1 MERDD
6 VRELHY
12 ICPVSNVASV
22 LTHGILSHVRAEH
35 IGHRSVASEEVQA
48 RRAQR
53 RIPGGL
59 RLHEYANLY
68 FNGRNAMLFKLIYD
82 YEHQCRV
89 APEQLVVMRIS
100 DRVLDLPN
108 VVVTDINAA
117 ADVEPRWHT
126 VQEGLPA
133 LVAAEIFAGSWNHAD
148 PVVKRRHMQR
158 MMAEVLVPHGVAP
171 EYIIGAYVVSA
182 EVVEG
187 LTQVAPT
194 LPMVVRPYV
203 FFQGGTP

>member
-12 ICPVSNVASV
+12 ICPVANVATV
-22 LTHGILSHVRAEH
+22 LHHGILCHAAAQRV
-35 IGHRSVASEEVQA
+35 GHRSVASEEVQA
-48 RRAQR
+48 RRADR

-59 RLHEYANLY
+59 RLHQYANLY
-68 FNGRNAMLFKLIYD
+68 FNGRNAMLYRLIHNYD
-82 YEHQCRV
+82 YQRRV
-89 APEQLVVMRIS
+89 APKQLVVFQIPH
-100 DRVLDLPN
+100 RVLDLPN

-126 VQEGLPA
+126 VQEGLPG
-133 LVAAEIFAGSWNHAD
+133 LVAAEIFSESWNHPD
-148 PVVKRRHMQR
+148 PVAKRRHMQR

-171 EYIIGAYVVSA
+171 EHIVGAYVVSA
-182 EVVEG
+182 EVAAG

-194 LPMVVRPYV
+194 LPTVVRPYV